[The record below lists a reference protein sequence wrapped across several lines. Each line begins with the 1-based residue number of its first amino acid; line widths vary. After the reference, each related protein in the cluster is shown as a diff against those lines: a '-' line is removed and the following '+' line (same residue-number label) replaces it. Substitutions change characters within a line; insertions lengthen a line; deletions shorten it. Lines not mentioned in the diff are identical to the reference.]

1 MNLRYIKW
9 YFKFILGKIELY
21 SEASDSG
28 CCNDENPVCTCE
40 IFFAFDQLVYDKNYV
55 EERELSDK
63 DGEKKE

>member
-1 MNLRYIKW
+1 MR
-9 YFKFILGKIELY
+9 KIELY

-40 IFFAFDQLVYDKNYV
+40 FFFAFDQLVYDKNYV
-55 EERELSDK
+55 EEGELSDK